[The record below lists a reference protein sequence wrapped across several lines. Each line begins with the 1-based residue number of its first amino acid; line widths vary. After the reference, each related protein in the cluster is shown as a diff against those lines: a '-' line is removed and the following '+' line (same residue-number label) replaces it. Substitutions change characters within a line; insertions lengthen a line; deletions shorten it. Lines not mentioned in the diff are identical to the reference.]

1 MLKRSL
7 VAVCASIVLVLP
19 LAVGGCRDE
28 VPKPDV
34 AEPAPEPITIH
45 GPPVEVRLEEA
56 RGWLR
61 KGEVERARGR
71 LERLVLE
78 APTDAGLW
86 TTLAAARLAAD
97 DMRPALE
104 AAERALEL
112 DPRRADAWVTGG
124 AAMRALGDLKKAEV
138 AMTKALA
145 IDPELQSAHWN
156 LVGIYAQQRRHADE
170 QQALEVLIAAHPD
183 DMQARL
189 ALAQNAL
196 RQKDPARAEALA
208 QELVE
213 RVPAM
218 AEAQRLLAA
227 LAWDRADYRQAF
239 ERARITVRLAPDD
252 APATRL
258 LEASFYVLAAAKM
271 TCVLGPRPAGGLW
284 DAAAMLPV
292 LEALERDESLTGASA
307 FGDMDEQFAAD
318 ADVQARVRT
327 ATQALCPEI
336 R

>member
-7 VAVCASIVLVLP
+7 VAVRASIVVVLGIG
-19 LAVGGCRDE
+19 VGACRDE

-34 AEPAPEPITIH
+34 NEPAPTSIEVH
-45 GPPVEVRLEEA
+45 GPPLEVRLEEA

-78 APTDAGLW
+78 APTDPGLW
-86 TTLAAARLAAD
+86 TTLAAARLAAND
-97 DMRPALE
+97 LRPALE

-112 DPRRADAWVTGG
+112 DPRSADAWVTGG
-124 AAMRALGDLKKAEV
+124 AAMRALGDLKKAET
-138 AMTKALA
+138 AMTRALA
-145 IDPELQSAHWN
+145 IDPTLQSAHWN
-156 LVGIYAQQRRHADE
+156 LVGIYAQQGLHADE
-170 QQALEVLIAAHPD
+170 QKALDALVAAHPD
-183 DMQARL
+183 DVQARL
-189 ALAQNAL
+189 SLAQNAL

-208 QELVE
+208 KELVE

-218 AEAQRLLAA
+218 AEAQRMLAA
-227 LAWDRADYRQAF
+227 LAWDRSDYRQAF

-271 TCVLGPRPAGGLW
+271 TCTLGPRPTGGLW
-284 DAAAMLPV
+284 DAAAMMPV
-292 LEALERDESLTGASA
+292 LAALERDEALTGAGA
-307 FGDMDEQFAAD
+307 FADMDEQFAAD
-318 ADVQARVRT
+318 ADVQARVT
-327 ATQALCPEI
+327 AAAKALCP
-336 R
+336 